1 MGRQRNYRPIKT
13 SVFVRAFRSAPGRQE
28 VVPGSE
34 ISLSLPAEFDIN
46 EGEKTTTG
54 YPYWGIKKLRI
65 GSLGIAFTGD
75 EKFTDL
81 IRQRQLT
88 VIRTGKKEGVKKETI
103 NPPNKDVGFFS
114 QPYINFRNID
124 EDKAVEIIGPD
135 GIHLQFEFKI

>member
-13 SVFVRAFRSAPGRQE
+13 SVFVRAFRPAPGRQK
-28 VVPGSE
+28 VAPGSE
-34 ISLSLPAEFDIN
+34 INLSLPEEFDIN
-46 EGEKTTTG
+46 DGEKTTTG
-54 YPYWGIKKLRI
+54 YPYWGISRLRI

-75 EKFTDL
+75 QKFTDL
-81 IRQRQLT
+81 IRQGQLT
-88 VIRTGKKEGVKKETI
+88 VIRTGKKERVKKEGI
-103 NPPNKDVGFFS
+103 KLPSNDVGFFS